1 MLWTLPHVGSAMI
14 NGLFYW
20 QICKTFTGMGQCA
33 CTAGLSSSSFVS
45 QAIPSLWG
53 SFEDISII
61 CLMTSNVPPLIWCMF
76 LNTTLDLIK
85 EDRLPL
91 NILVV
96 SVQFLKK
103 VLWNLRLKIWV
114 LVTIIVFIL
123 NTCTC
128 MSKWLVFLIR
138 LSNSCNC
145 IQHDNFHLIRR
156 SRRRPTAILP
166 TAFD

>member
-61 CLMTSNVPPLIWCMF
+61 CLMTSNVPPWYDVCSL
-76 LNTTLDLIK
+76 T
-85 EDRLPL
+85 P
-91 NILVV
+91 
-96 SVQFLKK
+96 
-103 VLWNLRLKIWV
+103 
-114 LVTIIVFIL
+114 
-123 NTCTC
+123 
-128 MSKWLVFLIR
+128 
-138 LSNSCNC
+138 
-145 IQHDNFHLIRR
+145 H
-156 SRRRPTAILP
+156 
-166 TAFD
+166 